1 MTPKITPRDEFN
13 ARFTAEVESI
23 KRDHD
28 EKFYAGKHLTP
39 IIFSEEDLKLA
50 GFLFE
55 YFGDELLVSKITKGV
70 EIPYGG
76 LSKVV
81 SIKILS
87 RIMRGSD
94 NDGDCESIMQK
105 LYDFSD
111 YQLAY
116 RKGESFYTANLINIG
131 TVIRDVGAAEPDDR
145 RTLYCEVII
154 NPAFLTL
161 RDMVN
166 KLKREGKSEECKK
179 AEEGEIKYS
188 LSRCGT
194 LESKYTLAVELRKFC
209 WSQFNGKTVSAEEL
223 NNIVAL
229 LNDKAA
235 ALHKEYPQ
243 GGRVNVY
250 LSWEYRGER
259 LIVLRIG
266 SALYRL
272 LKANKPIKN
281 VEENGYE

>member
-1 MTPKITPRDEFN
+1 MIPKITLRDEFN

-23 KRDHD
+23 KRDPD

-50 GFLFE
+50 GCLFE
-55 YFGDELLVSKITKGV
+55 YFGAELLVNKITKGV
-70 EIPYGG
+70 EIPHEG

-111 YQLAY
+111 YELAY
-116 RKGESFYTANLINIG
+116 RKGRTICTAPLIRVSG
-131 TVIRDVGAAEPDDR
+131 CFGKYV
-145 RTLYCEVII
+145 EVII
-154 NPAFLTL
+154 YPEFLTL

-166 KLKREGKSEECKK
+166 KLKREGKSDECKE
-179 AEEGEIKYS
+179 AEDGEIKYS
-188 LSRCGT
+188 LWRRGT
-194 LESKYTLAVELRKFC
+194 LESKYTLVVELRKFC
-209 WSQFNGKTVSAEEL
+209 WSQFNGKAVSEEKL

-250 LSWEYRGER
+250 LTCEFKGRR
-259 LIVLRIG
+259 NIVLRLG
-266 SALYRL
+266 SVLYL
-272 LKANKPIKN
+272 LVGATRSN
-281 VEENGYE
+281 VLENGYE